1 MPYLD
6 TPEWKEVVRGKNLI
20 FDTDAIISILA
31 FNGIKILDEAN
42 SLGCTFSYVSPTT
55 LELMSTDSGA
65 EKLRRADLLK
75 KYSFAELPLTPTEI
89 KNALRIQRSIPI
101 NIKGKPSP
109 VDYYIGGAL
118 LKYVQNGNTYL
129 LTSNVKDYPQPIYT
143 RESFIP
149 LINQTDFKA
158 ISVISI
164 DTAKLVEE

>member
-6 TPEWKEVVRGKNLI
+6 TPAWKDVVRNKNLI

-31 FNGIKILDEAN
+31 FAGEVILDEAID
-42 SLGCTFSYVSPTT
+42 LGCTFAYVSPTV
-55 LELMSTDSGA
+55 LELMATDSGK
-65 EKLRRADLLK
+65 EQLRRADLLQ
-75 KYSFAELPLTPTEI
+75 KYSFAEIPLTSTEI
-89 KNALRIQRSIPI
+89 TNALRIQRSIPI

-129 LTSNVKDYPQPIYT
+129 LSSNVKDYPQPIYT

-158 ISVISI
+158 ISIISL
-164 DTAKLVEE
+164 DTTKLV